1 MLKLDFSIETAQGR
15 ADYINQYMDPSSH
28 FTQKELETISNY
40 LLYGKDE
47 DGTSCVDKKLVQIKP
62 KHNSYTRK
70 DAESL
75 DALMEKPTFDERA
88 FQTGPTRYKTPK
100 PTIDRTLDA
109 DVPGLPEL
117 WEVIDSIQHQIDVT
131 KGKVEDPSV
140 RKLSSSELYEFQ
152 HYLIE
157 LRRQQFSLRDAV
169 KPTICRAKTNI
180 KPVYNEPPDNIIWDS
195 MESDSIFSIAPLGLY
210 SFYPQRFDDPRA
222 LQEKDYH
229 YNENATYILDFRNP
243 LHIYEIYEEYEE
255 LKKQSLLDS
264 NSTTGAIL
272 ETLNFYKMR
281 ANLTEEQE
289 LILELKILKTPNQQ
303 ITDIVKEKFGSTHS
317 ANYISTIYKQ
327 KICGKIA
334 DAAILHY
341 DYYKNREIATEWK
354 KCICCGEF
362 KLKDTREYVKRS
374 RSSDGLSST
383 CKLCEKKKR
392 QSKR

>member
-15 ADYINQYMDPSSH
+15 ADFVAQYMDPSSH
-28 FTQKELETISNY
+28 FTQKELDTISNY
-40 LLYGKDE
+40 ILYGKDE
-47 DGTSCVDKKLVQIKP
+47 DGTSCVDRKEIQIKA
-62 KHNSYTRK
+62 KHNSYARK
-70 DAESL
+70 EAESL
-75 DALMEKPTFDERA
+75 DALMEKPTFDERS
-88 FQTGPTRYKTPK
+88 FQTGATKYKTPK
-100 PTIDRTLDA
+100 PSIDRTLDA

-117 WEVIDSIQHQIDVT
+117 WRVIDDTQYMIDVN
-131 KGKVEDPSV
+131 KGKIEDSSV
-140 RKLSSSELYEFQ
+140 RKLTNSELYEFQ

-180 KPVYNEPPDNIIWDS
+180 KPVYNEEPDNIIWDS
-195 MESDSIFSIAPLGLY
+195 ENSLFSIAPLGLY

-229 YNENATYILDFRNP
+229 YNENAKFILDFRNP
-243 LHIYEIYEEYEE
+243 LHIYELYEEYEE
-255 LKKQSLLDS
+255 LRKQDLLDV

-272 ETLNFYKMR
+272 ETLDFYRER
-281 ANLTEEQE
+281 ANLSEEQAM
-289 LILELKILKTPNQQ
+289 ILNLKILHTPNQT
-303 ITDIVKEKFGSTHS
+303 ITEEVRKRFGSTHS

-334 DAAILHY
+334 EAAELHY
-341 DYYKNREIATEWK
+341 DYYKNREIGSAWK

-362 KLKDTREYVKRS
+362 KLKDTREYVRRS

-383 CKLCEKKKR
+383 CKVCEKKKR
-392 QSKR
+392 GEKK

>member
-1 MLKLDFSIETAQGR
+1 MLKLDFSLATAQER
-15 ADYINQYMDPSSH
+15 ADYINKNIDPSSY

-40 LLYGKDE
+40 LLYGKDD

-62 KHNSYTRK
+62 KHSSYARK
-70 DAESL
+70 EAESL
-75 DALMEKPTFDERA
+75 DALLEKPTFDERS

-100 PTIDRTLDA
+100 PKIDRTLDA

-117 WEVIDSIQHQIDVT
+117 WEVIDDVQHRIEVGE
-131 KGKVEDPSV
+131 GKVQDPSI
-140 RKLSSSELYEFQ
+140 KKPTSSEIYELK

-157 LRRQQFSLRDAV
+157 LRRQQFCLRDSV
-169 KPTICRAKTNI
+169 KPTICRTKTNI
-180 KPVYNEPPDNIIWDS
+180 KPVYNEPSDNIIWDS
-195 MESDSIFSIAPLGLY
+195 PDSDGLFSIAPLGLY

-222 LQEKDYH
+222 LEEIDYQFNEK
-229 YNENATYILDFRNP
+229 AKFILDFRNP
-243 LHIYEIYEEYEE
+243 LHIYEIFENYEE
-255 LKKQSLLDS
+255 LRKQDLQDS

-272 ETLNFYKMR
+272 DTLDFYRER
-281 ANLTEEQE
+281 ANLSEEQST
-289 LILELKILKTPNQQ
+289 ILDLKILHTPNQA
-303 ITDIVKEKFGSTHS
+303 ITEEVRKRFGSTHS

-341 DYYKNREIATEWK
+341 DYYKNREIGSAWK

-362 KLKDTREYVKRS
+362 KLKDTREYVRRS

-383 CKLCEKKKR
+383 CKVCEKKKR
-392 QSKR
+392 GEKK